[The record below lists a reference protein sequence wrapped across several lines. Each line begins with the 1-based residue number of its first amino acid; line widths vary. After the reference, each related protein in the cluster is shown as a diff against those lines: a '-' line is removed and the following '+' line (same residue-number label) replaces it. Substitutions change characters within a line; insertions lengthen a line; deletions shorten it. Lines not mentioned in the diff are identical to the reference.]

1 MGLSAVSTG
10 VDADAVS
17 RHPNLDILC
26 ERLQAVMH
34 GRAAQEL
41 LNSPESI
48 PDSAGIAVLPAWTW
62 LRPLI
67 SVGRKD
73 KAFGTGQGLLMPV
86 RNDWAAPMVLLVSNE
101 SIPVTYRARGM
112 GHTIAGQSKVVL
124 RAGAAPVARA
134 AGVPSMTSMIFA
146 GPAPKSQILRSL
158 GELVAA
164 GDKARW
170 EVLQGLEPK
179 LRKELYKAHAHIS
192 HEISETTGA
201 FQPMLDEIGIEE
213 VHDYLMFG
221 DSKKPGSV
229 FRLIELCLAPDCF
242 LRVDPLMYMSKHL
255 RRDAE
260 AQIRRRIGDPHIG
273 PKIREIARRLPD
285 GNRDLARIIT
295 EYRKVYPNDRLSI
308 NRAEAAMTVSPDAMA
323 RITVLSPETMGI
335 HREGSIA
342 A

>member
-1 MGLSAVSTG
+1 MGLSAESTDIDEG
-10 VDADAVS
+10 CS
-17 RHPNLDILC
+17 RHPILDIMC

-34 GRAAQEL
+34 GRAAQKL
-41 LNSPESI
+41 LDTPEAI
-48 PDSAGIAVLPAWTW
+48 PDAAGIAVLPAWTW

-86 RNDWAAPMVLLVSNE
+86 RNDWSTEMVLLVSGP
-101 SIPVTYRARGM
+101 SIPLTYRARGM
-112 GHTIAGQSKVVL
+112 GHLLAGQSKAVL
-124 RAGAAPVARA
+124 RPGAAVPGRGVDPLSLTSPV
-134 AGVPSMTSMIFA
+134 FA
-146 GPAPKSQILRSL
+146 GSASRARIMR
-158 GELVAA
+158 ELQALVTA
-164 GDKARW
+164 GDTARW

-221 DSKKPGSV
+221 DEKKPGSA
-229 FRLIELCLAPDCF
+229 FRLIELCLTPDCF

-285 GNRDLARIIT
+285 GNRDLSRIIA

-323 RITVLSPETMGI
+323 RVALLSSDTVGRHHDSM
-335 HREGSIA
+335 A